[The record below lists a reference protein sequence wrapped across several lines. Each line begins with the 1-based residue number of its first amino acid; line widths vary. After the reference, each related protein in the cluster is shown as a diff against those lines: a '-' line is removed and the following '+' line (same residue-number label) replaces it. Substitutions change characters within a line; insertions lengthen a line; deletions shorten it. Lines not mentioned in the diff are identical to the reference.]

1 MKLYVP
7 AVSLSAKY
15 NRNLSITFSKR
26 FKRRVYQSESK
37 TKRENKNPVNA
48 YRQFF
53 DSNIVGVRRVRVL
66 VYTNQ
71 DENAKRFNAQKYCL
85 PKGKKL

>member
-1 MKLYVP
+1 MSAAGADNANANSYDIIFIIKDMKLYVP

-37 TKRENKNPVNA
+37 TKRENKNMVNA
-48 YRQFF
+48 YR
-53 DSNIVGVRRVRVL
+53 
-66 VYTNQ
+66 
-71 DENAKRFNAQKYCL
+71 
-85 PKGKKL
+85 

>member
-1 MKLYVP
+1 MHQSLKWTKYCILSAAGADNVNANSYDIIFIIKDMKLYVP

-48 YRQFF
+48 YR
-53 DSNIVGVRRVRVL
+53 
-66 VYTNQ
+66 
-71 DENAKRFNAQKYCL
+71 
-85 PKGKKL
+85 